1 MRTAAEILNICRIGR
16 GGAGLLS
23 VGPGLLVRRF
33 AGLFVERDDALARL
47 RYMRAGAEVLQIRR
61 ICCDGA
67 GLLSVGPGPLVGI
80 LARLLIGRLLLLR
93 RLLRV
98 RGLAAS
104 GNEGRARDGSDKCPF
119 SKRNASGGLRL
130 SRRITVHG
138 CSSLV
143 APAHPPACNVL
154 LIYVPKLRRGQRRTV
169 QPTHTSRYRLTLEL
183 NCQAR
188 TQRYSSQQRVMRQ
201 GTFPPPSAP
210 E

>member
-1 MRTAAEILNICRIGR
+1 MRAAAEILYIGRIGR
-16 GGAGLLS
+16 GGAGLLG
-23 VGPGLLVRRF
+23 VGPGLLVGIL
-33 AGLFVERDDALARL
+33 AGPLVERDDALARL
-47 RYMRAGAEVLQIRR
+47 RYVRAGAEVLQIRR

-67 GLLSVGPGPLVGI
+67 GLLSVGPGLLVGV
-80 LARLLIGRLLLLR
+80 LAGLLIGRLLLLR
-93 RLLRV
+93 RLLRI

-188 TQRYSSQQRVMRQ
+188 TQRYS
-201 GTFPPPSAP
+201 
-210 E
+210 

>member
-1 MRTAAEILNICRIGR
+1 MRAAAEILDICRVGR
-16 GGAGLLS
+16 GGAGLLG
-23 VGPGLLVRRF
+23 VGPGLLVRRL

-47 RYMRAGAEVLQIRR
+47 RYVRAGAEVLQIRR

-93 RLLRV
+93 RLLRI

-143 APAHPPACNVL
+143 APPTRPLAMASLYMSRNSGVVKDGPCSRP
-154 LIYVPKLRRGQRRTV
+154 IQRHFG
-169 QPTHTSRYRLTLEL
+169 PLPY
-183 NCQAR
+183 
-188 TQRYSSQQRVMRQ
+188 
-201 GTFPPPSAP
+201 
-210 E
+210 

>member
-1 MRTAAEILNICRIGR
+1 MRAPAEILDICRVGR

-47 RYMRAGAEVLQIRR
+47 RYVRAGAEVLQIRR

-67 GLLSVGPGPLVGI
+67 GLLCVGPGPLVAI
-80 LARLLIGRLLLLR
+80 LARLLIGRLLLC
-93 RLLRV
+93 RLLRI

-130 SRRITVHG
+130 SGRITVHG

-169 QPTHTSRYRLTLEL
+169 QPTIPT
-183 NCQAR
+183 NAR
-188 TQRYSSQQRVMRQ
+188 TELPSEDATLLLAATRYAARN
-201 GTFPPPSAP
+201 FPASARARII
-210 E
+210 